1 MSEAIEL
8 RRTLGL
14 GMLVL
19 YGLGVTVGAG
29 IYALVGTA
37 ATRAGIHAPVA
48 FMIAAAVM
56 ALSAASFAELSARF
70 PVAAGEAAYVEAGLA
85 SRRLS
90 LLVGLLV
97 VAAGILSAAP
107 LSRGAARYLGVLIP
121 APAWLLTVAVIVIMG
136 LVAAWGITEAVALA
150 GLMTLIEI
158 GGLIVIVAAGLWRE
172 PSMLADLPLSV
183 EGLGSAAPWKGVLG
197 ASLIAVFAFIGFES
211 MVNVAEEVKRPERLL
226 PMAIAITITISTVL
240 YILVVWVVINSV
252 PAADIAA
259 SQAPVSLA
267 YERLTGASPV
277 VISLI
282 AIVATINGVIVQM
295 VMSSRVLYG
304 LARRGALPAILGR
317 IDRRTQTPLI
327 ATVFVIAV
335 TLALAVAFPIDRLAD
350 ATTRMML
357 VVFSLVN
364 LALVVLKRREGND
377 GAALAVPLAVP
388 VLGVVSCLGLL
399 IADLIW

>member
-97 VAAGILSAAP
+97 
-107 LSRGAARYLGVLIP
+107 
-121 APAWLLTVAVIVIMG
+121 
-136 LVAAWGITEAVALA
+136 
-150 GLMTLIEI
+150 
-158 GGLIVIVAAGLWRE
+158 VAAGLWRE